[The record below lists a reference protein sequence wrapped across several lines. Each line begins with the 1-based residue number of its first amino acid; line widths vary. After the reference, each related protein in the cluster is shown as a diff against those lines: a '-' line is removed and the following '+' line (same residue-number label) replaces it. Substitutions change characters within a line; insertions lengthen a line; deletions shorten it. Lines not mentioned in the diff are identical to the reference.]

1 MGERDADVVV
11 VGAGLAGLAAATAL
25 LEAGL
30 EPIVLEARDR
40 VGGRTLNTELGGQ
53 PNELGGQWIAP
64 YQTAMRDL
72 CSSLGIDLFPS
83 YREGSHVYLD
93 ADGTRHFYQGHDA
106 PLGEKAEQ
114 AYAAAESA
122 LDRLAKQLDP
132 GRPWEHPQAKELD
145 GLPFESW
152 LRREVDDDLARDL
165 LRAWLA
171 GGFMTKPADTF
182 SVLGGLWVI
191 AGAGGTYELF
201 EPEQCLAY
209 RVVGGSQLV
218 ALRLAEALGDRV
230 RLGQQVRDL
239 KWSDDGV
246 QARSDVGSV
255 TARHA
260 VLAIPPN
267 LTGGIRWDPVLP
279 GWRHG
284 LEAAM
289 TQGSVIK
296 VLAVYDE
303 PFWRADGLSGQGLAP
318 YRLVREL
325 YDNSPPSGSP
335 GVLVTFLA
343 GESADLAARWSPA
356 ERRAAVLDGFAAL
369 LGPQALQATDVVELD
384 WSAQEHTRGAYSATF
399 GVGGL
404 TRFGPDLHRPVG
416 PIHWACTDIAGFG
429 NMHMEGAVRS
439 GREAAAAILAGS

>member
-11 VGAGLAGLAAATAL
+11 VGAGLAGLSAAAEL
-25 LEAGL
+25 LAAGL

-40 VGGRTLNTELGGQ
+40 VGGRTLNTEIGGQ

-64 YQTAMRDL
+64 YQSAMHEL
-72 CSSLGIDLFPS
+72 CGRLGIDLFPT
-83 YREGSHVYLD
+83 YREGSHVYLGG
-93 ADGTRHFYQGHDA
+93 DGIRHRYEGHDA
-106 PLGEKAEQ
+106 PLGEKAER
-114 AYAAAESA
+114 AYAAAEGA

-132 GRPWEHPQAKELD
+132 ARPWEHPQAKQLD
-145 GLPFESW
+145 GLPFETW
-152 LRREVDDDLARDL
+152 LRAEVDDDLARDL

-201 EPEQCLAY
+201 EPEQCLAH

-218 ALRLAEALGDRV
+218 ALRLAEQLGDRV

-239 KWSDDGV
+239 RWSADGV
-246 QARSDVGSV
+246 QARSDLGSV

-260 VLAIPPN
+260 VVAIPPN

-279 GWRHG
+279 AWRHG

-303 PFWRADGLSGQGLAP
+303 PFWRAEGLSGQGLAP
-318 YRLVREL
+318 YQLVREA

-343 GESADLAARWSPA
+343 GESADLAGRWSVA
-356 ERRAAVLDGFAAL
+356 ERRAAVLDGFAAMF
-369 LGPQALQATDVVELD
+369 GPRALDATDVVELD
-384 WSAQEHTRGAYSATF
+384 WSAEEHTRGAYSATF

-404 TRFGPDLHRPVG
+404 TRYGADLHRPVG

-439 GREAAAAILAGS
+439 GREAAAAILAG